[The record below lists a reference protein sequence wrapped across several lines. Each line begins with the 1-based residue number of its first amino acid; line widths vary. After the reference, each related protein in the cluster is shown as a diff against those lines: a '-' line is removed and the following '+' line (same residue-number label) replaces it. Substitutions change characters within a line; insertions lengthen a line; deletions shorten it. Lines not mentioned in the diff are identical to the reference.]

1 MEPKV
6 ISMSGVLN
14 GINEGVAIVKNTN
27 TVNCDLTK
35 TYEKEGLAIYRF
47 KIAAETSFVPEP
59 IELVWKIPA
68 INVKGLWKPTSDFAK
83 RIEADWELA
92 NHESR
97 ISIDSPVVALF
108 GNKDENIICFSC
120 SNAIN
125 KLELGAKYREEDDF
139 VYCKVVL
146 FTECK
151 YAIQNFEM
159 ELRVDRR
166 EITFSQALQ
175 DTTTW
180 WESFESLR
188 PAYVPSIAKKP
199 LYSTWYQFHQ
209 DLEMDKLLA
218 ECRLAKSLGFESI
231 IIDDGWQT
239 EDNNRGYDFTGDWES
254 ERFEDFGQLV
264 NQIKEIGLK
273 VGIWYSVPFC
283 GNKSKAYQKFKGKFL
298 TENHRWAPVF
308 DPRYPEVR
316 DYLVG
321 IYTQAAKD
329 WKLDGFKLDF
339 IDDFKAYPDTSFEP
353 NTGRDF
359 SSINEA
365 VDALLMQVSVELK
378 KINPEVFIEFR
389 QKYTGPAM
397 RKYGNMLRAFDCPGD
412 AVMNRVRIADIR
424 MLSGSTA
431 VHSDMVTWHHNEK
444 VEVAALQL
452 INTLFGVPQLSIFLD
467 DAPKSHIEMVD
478 FYMKYWTNHSALL
491 LNGAYEPSK
500 PLANYPTQRIVT
512 QDTTIIGLY
521 EPHLILLE
529 LGTPNLHVHNGQLE
543 DEIVIK
549 NTMDFG
555 TYSCKIYDCRG
566 NVIENKNIG
575 FTKGIMALEVPPCGI
590 LIAEK
595 L

>member
-6 ISMSGVLN
+6 ISMSGVLKEV
-14 GINEGVAIVKNTN
+14 NEDVAIVKNTN
-27 TVNCDLTK
+27 KANCYLTK
-35 TYEKEGLAIYRF
+35 TYDKDGLAIYQF
-47 KIAAETSFVPEP
+47 KLKSETSFVPEP
-59 IELVWKIPA
+59 IELVWKTPA
-68 INVKGLWKPTSDFAK
+68 LNIKGLWKPTSDFAK

-97 ISIDSPVVALF
+97 ISIDSPVIALF
-108 GNKDENIICFSC
+108 GNNDENIICFSS

-125 KLELGAKYREEDDF
+125 KLEMGAKYREEDDF
-139 VYCKVVL
+139 VYCKVTL

-151 YAIQNFEM
+151 YAIRNFDM

-166 EITFSQALQ
+166 KIGFPQALK
-175 DTTTW
+175 DTAAW
-180 WESFESLR
+180 WESFQSLT
-188 PAYVPSIAKKP
+188 PAYVPAIAKKP

-209 DLEMDKLLA
+209 DLEMEKLLE
-218 ECRLAKSLGFESI
+218 ECRLAKSLGFEAI

-254 ERFEDFGQLV
+254 ERFEDFGDLV
-264 NQIKEIGLK
+264 NQIRHIGLK

-283 GNKSKAYQKFKGKFL
+283 GKKSKAYQKFKGKFL

-321 IYTQAAKD
+321 IYVKAAKD
-329 WKLDGFKLDF
+329 WNLDGFKLDF

-353 NTGRDF
+353 HKGRDF
-359 SSINEA
+359 SSINDA
-365 VDALLMQVSVELK
+365 VDALLTQASLELK
-378 KINPEVFIEFR
+378 KINPEIFIEFR

-424 MLSGSTA
+424 MLSGTTA
-431 VHSDMVTWHHNEK
+431 IHSDMVTWHFAEK

-452 INTLFGVPQLSIFLD
+452 INTLFGVPQLSIFLN
-467 DAPKSHIEMVD
+467 DAPKSHVEMVD
-478 FYMKYWTNHSALL
+478 FYIKYWNNHAKVLL
-491 LNGAYEPSK
+491 HGAYTPSK
-500 PLANYPTQRIVT
+500 PLANYPTQRVT
-512 QDTTIIGLY
+512 TKDTTIIGVY
-521 EPHLILLE
+521 EPYVITLE
-529 LGTPNLHVHNGQLE
+529 QETPHIHIHNGLLAE
-543 DEIVIK
+543 EVVIK
-549 NTMDFG
+549 NTMDYG

-566 NVIENKNIG
+566 NVTANKNLELI
-575 FTKGIMALEVPPCGI
+575 KGIMALDIPPCGI

>member
-27 TVNCDLTK
+27 TASCELTK
-35 TYEKEGLAIYRF
+35 TYEKDGLAIYRF

-68 INVKGLWKPTSDFAK
+68 LNVKGLWKPTSDFAK
-83 RIEADWELA
+83 RIEADWELT

-108 GNKDENIICFSC
+108 GNRDENIVCFSC

-166 EITFSQALQ
+166 KITFSQALK
-175 DTTTW
+175 DTAAW

-209 DLEMDKLLA
+209 DLEVDKLLA

-264 NQIKEIGLK
+264 NQIREIGLK

-283 GNKSKAYQKFKGKFL
+283 GKKSKAYQKFKGKFL

-353 NTGRDF
+353 HTGRDF

-424 MLSGSTA
+424 LLSGATA
-431 VHSDMVTWHHNEK
+431 VHSDMVTWHQNEK

-521 EPHLILLE
+521 EPHLIQLE
-529 LGTPNLHVHNGQLE
+529 LGTPNLHIHNGQLE
-543 DEIVIK
+543 DEIVLK
-549 NTMDFG
+549 NAADFG

-566 NVIENKNIG
+566 NVIENTNIG
-575 FTKGIMALEVPPCGI
+575 FAKGILALEVPPCGI